1 MRTRLKRVFSKEMY
15 EVAWFFKENLY
26 KPSSINSKILCLFCQ
41 AGKMEQTDRI
51 LSFLIVLKGGLHNI
65 IFTETSDSTFTLILG
80 NLIRRRF
87 LRAEFTVYSLS
98 LFCRN

>member
-1 MRTRLKRVFSKEMY
+1 
-15 EVAWFFKENLY
+15 
-26 KPSSINSKILCLFCQ
+26 
-41 AGKMEQTDRI
+41 MEQTDRI